1 MMIERRGSCC
11 NMAKKGFWREELET
25 VFSCGWCGDRVSIL
39 ATYLDILVI
48 LSAWL
53 LSDSLY
59 ALTTTVSAVLPHF
72 SAWRPHSRR
81 EIESLVCR
89 KSYNA
94 LLHKVEI
101 EDRKK

>member
-1 MMIERRGSCC
+1 
-11 NMAKKGFWREELET
+11 MAKKGFWREELET
-25 VFSCGWCGDRVSIL
+25 VFSCAWCGDSANIP

-72 SAWRPHSRR
+72 SAWRPRSRK
-81 EIESLVCR
+81 EIESWVC
-89 KSYNA
+89 
-94 LLHKVEI
+94 HKA
-101 EDRKK
+101 